1 MRNILTIARTDLQI
15 FFRQRGNLLGIFV
28 LPVVFTLVLGYSF
41 RGGSGPTQLRIDVL
55 DEDQSALSQQFLDA
69 LRAVDASFV
78 LCPMDNDDE
87 DICRLEGATLDRAL
101 GIERARDEWTSGFL
115 VIPMGYTKGVTQGEP
130 LQIDYYSTDDP
141 SFPGAVGQAAQ
152 SVLEDVNSAAVA
164 AQVGGRFV
172 GSLAGLLA
180 LEPENDPAVLERA
193 IYTAAETRLAQRP
206 PAVLYATTDGD
217 DDAATISGIQSGF
230 G

>member
-87 DICRLEGATLDRAL
+87 D
-101 GIERARDEWTSGFL
+101 
-115 VIPMGYTKGVTQGEP
+115 
-130 LQIDYYSTDDP
+130 
-141 SFPGAVGQAAQ
+141 
-152 SVLEDVNSAAVA
+152 
-164 AQVGGRFV
+164 
-172 GSLAGLLA
+172 
-180 LEPENDPAVLERA
+180 
-193 IYTAAETRLAQRP
+193 
-206 PAVLYATTDGD
+206 
-217 DDAATISGIQSGF
+217 
-230 G
+230 